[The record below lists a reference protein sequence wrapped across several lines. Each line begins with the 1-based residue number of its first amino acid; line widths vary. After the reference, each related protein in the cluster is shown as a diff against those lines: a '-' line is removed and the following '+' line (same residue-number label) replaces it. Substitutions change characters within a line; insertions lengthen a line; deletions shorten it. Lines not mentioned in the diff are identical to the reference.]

1 MTLNRSLVIA
11 AAALLLPLASATA
24 NESKRTSLGF
34 EVLLDDKPIGTHE
47 FRIFDDAG
55 LRTVE
60 TNARFD
66 VNVLFVPVFSYNHS
80 NTEVWRDGCLAQV
93 RSETDSNGTPYRVML
108 ERAEGAYEVQTI
120 DESLTYPADCLMT
133 FAYWDPAILEQP
145 RLLNSQTGELV
156 DVRVE
161 PLGVTDPDW
170 LSSDVPVEGHRIVG
184 EDADVDIRV
193 FYHRETGRW
202 VALESLLSNGRIMRY
217 VPSQGLQSSLDG
229 RPLSLPSGG

>member
-1 MTLNRSLVIA
+1 MLIRTLVIV
-11 AAALLLPLASATA
+11 AALALLPLASATA
-24 NESKRTSLGF
+24 NEAKRTSLGF
-34 EVLLDDKPIGTHE
+34 DVLLDDKPIGTHE
-47 FRIFDDAG
+47 FRIVDDAG
-55 LRTVE
+55 SRRVE

-66 VNVLFVPVFSYNHS
+66 VNVMFVPVFRYNHS

-93 RSETDSNGTPYRVML
+93 RSETDSNGTPYRVAL
-108 ERAEGAYEVQTI
+108 DRADGAYEVQTI
-120 DESLTYPADCLMT
+120 DEMVTYPADCLMT

-184 EDADVDIRV
+184 EDAELEIRV
-193 FYHRETGRW
+193 FYHHQTGRW
-202 VALESLLSNGRIMRY
+202 VALESLLANGRVMRY
-217 VPSQGLQSSLDG
+217 VPNQGLQSSLDG
-229 RPLSLPSGG
+229 RSLAVPSGG